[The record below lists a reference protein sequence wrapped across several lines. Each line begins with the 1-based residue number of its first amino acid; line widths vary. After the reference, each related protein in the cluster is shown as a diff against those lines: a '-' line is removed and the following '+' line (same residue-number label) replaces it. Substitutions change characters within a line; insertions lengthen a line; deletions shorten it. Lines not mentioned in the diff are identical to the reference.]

1 MDLSSYP
8 PPYRQPIHQNKT
20 RDPSQSLH
28 QPTADSDLLLPQIDF
43 HHLDPKELAE
53 ACRDWGMFRLVN
65 HGVPTDLSNRLR
77 DQIKQLFSLPFESK
91 EANWKGPIAY
101 FWDNPAAL
109 TPNGMVMKRSL
120 PNLNWVEGFSVRLSQ
135 LPQLQGDDDH
145 DPMLKSFRCLL
156 EEYGRHMARLAHTL
170 FDVLI
175 TNLGMDPALCAP
187 YLSESTGYLRL
198 YRYPPYP
205 DPDQVSGLE
214 AHTDSSVLSILNENV
229 VGGLQVFKD
238 ERWIDIKPVSD
249 TLVVNMGDMMQSFR
263 LDRCSGK
270 KCFMLGARELSIIW
284 GDTPEYWSWD
294 SYPESRFQEVAELLN
309 VCWLEIRGKVETR
322 VLSPRT
328 TYAAYL
334 VFKLAEERQGLGL
347 VPAEVFVS
355 FIGDGVGEVENHNV
369 YLDEYWPSYDPWYP
383 FLSPTVLPPPA
394 SLRQP
399 EGQSPRERE
408 DGWMEI
414 EMGEFFNDQG
424 DDGEVQMCLMEV
436 KGGHWK
442 SGLIVEGIE
451 LRPKQSN

>member
-1 MDLSSYP
+1 MQRMEQGMSKTVDLSALPESCISNILSFTSPRDACRSAAVSSVFRSAAESNTVWDRFLPSDYQEILSRAISP
-8 PPYRQPIHQNKT
+8 PP
-20 RDPSQSLH
+20 
-28 QPTADSDLLLPQIDF
+28 A
-43 HHLDPKELAE
+43 
-53 ACRDWGMFRLVN
+53 
-65 HGVPTDLSNRLR
+65 
-77 DQIKQLFSLPFESK
+77 
-91 EANWKGPIAY
+91 
-101 FWDNPAAL
+101 
-109 TPNGMVMKRSL
+109 
-120 PNLNWVEGFSVRLSQ
+120 
-135 LPQLQGDDDH
+135 
-145 DPMLKSFRCLL
+145 
-156 EEYGRHMARLAHTL
+156 
-170 FDVLI
+170 
-175 TNLGMDPALCAP
+175 
-187 YLSESTGYLRL
+187 
-198 YRYPPYP
+198 
-205 DPDQVSGLE
+205 
-214 AHTDSSVLSILNENV
+214 SILSSKKAFYFH
-229 VGGLQVFKD
+229 LCD
-238 ERWIDIKPVSD
+238 HPLLIDDGKK
-249 TLVVNMGDMMQSFR
+249 SFR